1 MAMAAVHRHHC
12 VHIMFDVM
20 LCTTANIASRPC

>member
-1 MAMAAVHRHHC
+1 MAAVHCHHC

-20 LCTTANIASRPC
+20 MCTTANIGKK